1 MRATYRSH
9 GGNRD
14 YWRQRWEAIEADGTT
29 LNLARYPGRYAEAA
43 LARASGAV
51 LEAGC
56 GAGRVL
62 RYYHEQGRPIVGL
75 DFIEGPLHKLHGADR
90 TLPLLAGDI
99 TQLPFVGSAFGCVLA
114 FGLYHNLENGLNDAL
129 LETRRVLTRSGVL
142 CASFRADNLQN
153 RILDTLSDADGSR
166 AGTHFHKMN
175 YTEAEVRRSLST
187 AGFVVTDLE
196 YVQNMPFLHKL
207 ALFRRRQDH
216 FDEHRARAKGY
227 QLSTLGEALQRTSMK
242 LWPRH
247 FCNVYVATATA
258 V

>member
-1 MRATYRSH
+1 MRATHRSH

-14 YWRQRWEAIEADGTT
+14 YWRLRWEAIEADGTT
-29 LNLARYPGRYAEAA
+29 LNLARYPGRHAEAT

-56 GAGRVL
+56 GPGRVL
-62 RYYHEQGRPIVGL
+62 RYYHGQGRRIVGL
-75 DFIEGPLHKLHGADR
+75 DFIEAPLHKLHGVDD

-99 TQLPFVGSAFGCVLA
+99 LQLPFASGVFGCVLA

-129 LETRRVLTRSGVL
+129 SETRRVLRHSGVL

-153 RILDTLSDADGSR
+153 RILDALSDSDGSS

-175 YTEAEVRRSLST
+175 YTEPEIRRCLSA
-187 AGFVVTDLE
+187 AGFAVTDLE

-207 ALFRRRQDH
+207 ALLRHRHDR
-216 FDEHRARAKGY
+216 FDEHSARAKGY
-227 QLSTLGEALQRTSMK
+227 QLSTLGEALQRTSMT